1 MIDDS
6 NFTVG
11 NSVVMLVDHQTGTVG
26 WVKSLPQQTVVTGCR
41 VLVRMALAYDMP
53 LILTTTVEQQVGPT
67 IPDIV
72 ELAPDAYA
80 KRYARGGQLDCWDD
94 QRLRDGV
101 AALGRKKIVL
111 AGLTTDICMYWAA
124 TSALKLGYQV
134 LVVADACGT
143 TSVQGDEMTYARLR
157 KAGAEISVINQV
169 VTELANDFSTPEGQ
183 KAQAIMGEEIISKL
197 GVAG

>member
-6 NFTVG
+6 NFTISNRVIL
-11 NSVVMLVDHQTGTVG
+11 LVDHQTGTVG
-26 WVKSLPQQTVVTGCR
+26 WVKSLPQETVVTSCR
-41 VLVRMALAYDMP
+41 VLTRMALAYDMP

-67 IPDIV
+67 IPDIA

-94 QRLRDGV
+94 QRLREGV
-101 AALGRKKIVL
+101 AAVGRKKIVL

-169 VTELANDFSTPEGQ
+169 VTELANDFSTPQGQ
-183 KAQAIMGEEIISKL
+183 KAQAIMGDEIISKL
-197 GVAG
+197 GVTD